1 MIKDIKK
8 LFVKYNGREVGVLS
22 QIDEEQIAFQY
33 AREWVENGFSISPFS
48 LPLSREIYIN
58 KKRVFDGLY
67 GVFHDSLPDGWGELL
82 MARMLQKQGID
93 YQSLSSLMK
102 LTLVGGNGL
111 GGLVYEPSQADK
123 QKFGVELDNLAKQ
136 ADELLNDGDISA
148 DFDKL
153 FYYGGSSGGARPKAH
168 IKDGD
173 EEWIVKFPC
182 RIDPINVGEK
192 EYQMNV
198 SAKEC
203 GLNVNE
209 FKLFPSNRCSGY
221 FGAKRFD
228 RKGGERVHMISL
240 SSILETTHRVPNLDY
255 MHLMQ
260 VVDEICVK
268 KEDLYEAFARMSF
281 NVFYQN
287 KDDHGKNFTFLY
299 DEELGGYCLSP
310 AYDLTQTPNKAEHEM
325 TVMGKGNPSEKDL
338 LAVAKQMKLSLQKCK
353 KIIEKCK
360 IDTQ

>member
-1 MIKDIKK
+1 MIKDVKK
-8 LFVKYNGREVGVLS
+8 LLVKYNGREVGVLS
-22 QIDEEQIAFQY
+22 QINEEQIAFQY
-33 AREWVENGFSISPFS
+33 AKEWVENGFSISPFS

-67 GVFHDSLPDGWGELL
+67 GVFHDSLPDGWGERL

-93 YQSLSSLMK
+93 YQSLSPLTK
-102 LTLVGGNGL
+102 LTLVGNNGL
-111 GGLVYEPSQADK
+111 GGLVYEPSQAQGQEFD
-123 QKFGVELDNLAKQ
+123 VELDSLARQ
-136 ADELLNDGDISA
+136 TEELLNDGDISA

-168 IKDGD
+168 VYDGR

-182 RIDPINVGEK
+182 RIDPVNIGEK

-198 SAKEC
+198 CAKEH

-228 RKGGERVHMISL
+228 RKNGKRVHMISL
-240 SSILETTHRVPNLDY
+240 SSLLETTHRVPNLDY

-268 KEDLYEAFARMSF
+268 KEDLYEAFARMCF

-287 KDDHGKNFTFLY
+287 KDDHGKNFAFLY
-299 DEELGGYCLSP
+299 DEDWGGYRLSP

-325 TVMGKGNPSEKDL
+325 TAMGAVNPTEKDL
-338 LAVAKQMKLSLQKCK
+338 LAVAKAMKFSMQKCK
-353 KIIEKCK
+353 RIIEKCK
-360 IDTQ
+360 IQ

>member
-1 MIKDIKK
+1 MIKDVKK
-8 LFVKYNGREVGVLS
+8 LLVKYNGREVGVLS
-22 QIDEEQIAFQY
+22 QINEEQIAFQY
-33 AREWVENGFSISPFS
+33 AKEWVENGFSISPFS

-67 GVFHDSLPDGWGELL
+67 GVFHDSLPDGWGERL

-93 YQSLSSLMK
+93 YQSLSPLTK
-102 LTLVGGNGL
+102 LTLVGNNGL
-111 GGLVYEPSQADK
+111 GGLVYEPSQAQGQEFD
-123 QKFGVELDNLAKQ
+123 VELDSLAKQ
-136 ADELLNDGDISA
+136 AEELLNDGDISA
-148 DFDKL
+148 DFDKI
-153 FYYGGSSGGARPKAH
+153 FYCGGSSGGARPKAH
-168 IKDGD
+168 IKDGK

-182 RIDPINVGEK
+182 RIDPVSVGEK
-192 EYQMNV
+192 EYRMNV
-198 SAKEC
+198 RAKEY

-228 RKGGERVHMISL
+228 RKNGKRVHMISL

-268 KEDLYEAFARMSF
+268 KEDLYEAFARMCF

-287 KDDHGKNFTFLY
+287 KDDHGKNFAFLY
-299 DEELGGYCLSP
+299 EEDLGGYCLSP

-325 TVMGKGNPSEKDL
+325 TAMGAVNPTEKDL
-338 LAVAKQMKLSLQKCK
+338 LKLAKEMKLSMKKCK
-353 KIIEKCK
+353 SIIARMKE
-360 IDTQ
+360 

>member
-1 MIKDIKK
+1 MIKDVKK

-33 AREWVENGFSISPFS
+33 SQEWVRNGFSISPFS
-48 LPLSREIYIN
+48 LPLTREIYIN
-58 KKRVFDGLY
+58 KKRTFDGLY

-93 YQSLSSLMK
+93 YQSLSPLTK
-102 LTLVGGNGL
+102 LTLVGNNGL

-123 QKFGVELDNLAKQ
+123 QEYGLELDSLAKQ
-136 ADELLNDGDISA
+136 ADELLSDGDISA

-168 IKDGD
+168 IKDGE

-182 RIDPINVGEK
+182 RIDPVNIGEK
-192 EYQMNV
+192 EYQMNMH
-198 SAKEC
+198 AKAC
-203 GLNVNE
+203 GLSVNE

-228 RKGGERVHMISL
+228 RKNGKRVHMLSL

-268 KEDLYEAFARMSF
+268 KEDLYEAFARMCF
-281 NVFYQN
+281 NVFYGN
-287 KDDHGKNFTFLY
+287 KDDHGKNFAFLY
-299 DEELGGYCLSP
+299 DQELGGYCLSP

-325 TVMGKGNPSEKDL
+325 TVMGAVNPMEKDL
-338 LAVAKQMKLSLQKCK
+338 LSVAKAMKLSLRKCK
-353 KIIEKCK
+353 SMIESCK
-360 IDTQ
+360 K